1 MLSAQSLLSKICAN
15 LIDSLKEIINSP
27 DFVDRNRQSR
37 KDFTRQRKLPFHVL
51 IAFLINFVRGSYQDE
66 LDNFFKTLYRFDVA
80 RRVVSKAALT
90 KARMK
95 LKFHAFVELNR
106 HMVNFFEKDFRPLT
120 WHGFRLSAINGSTT
134 RLPLME
140 AIAEHFGVWNVR
152 QGTPSP
158 MARVSQLFDGLNKI
172 TIDAFISPKS
182 IGERKLAAQH
192 LLKSMPNDLIL
203 LDRGYPA
210 WWLFSLILSRNA
222 NFCARISCTKWK
234 AVRKFFNSGR
244 PEKIIRL
251 PIFPA
256 SVAKCGQM
264 GLDMKPLKLRL
275 IRI

>member
-1 MLSAQSLLSKICAN
+1 MRSNYQSH
-15 LIDSLKEIINSP
+15 DQRESLNS
-27 DFVDRNRQSR
+27 S
-37 KDFTRQRKLPFHVL
+37 
-51 IAFLINFVRGSYQDE
+51 
-66 LDNFFKTLYRFDVA
+66 
-80 RRVVSKAALT
+80 
-90 KARMK
+90 
-95 LKFHAFVELNR
+95 
-106 HMVNFFEKDFRPLT
+106 
-120 WHGFRLSAINGSTT
+120 
-134 RLPLME
+134 
-140 AIAEHFGVWNVR
+140 
-152 QGTPSP
+152 
-158 MARVSQLFDGLNKI
+158 KI
-172 TIDAFISPKS
+172 TIDAVISQKS

-192 LLKSMPNDLIL
+192 LLKSMPNDLML
-203 LDRGYPA
+203 RDRGYPA